1 MSTTTDFIAEL
12 IRAANEIHTLTS
24 VERVRLIERAAATI
38 QAQRDLLTMRERIIP
53 LSRDVTADLG
63 KLKQEAPN
71 FRRMDLVC
79 CSDQL
84 GDEVHGRAQSCAFQA
99 SRWSEQAKG
108 RNV

>member
-71 FRRMDLVC
+71 LPELLSAVVMLKCADEIRRLRILIG
-79 CSDQL
+79 S
-84 GDEVHGRAQSCAFQA
+84 G
-99 SRWSEQAKG
+99 
-108 RNV
+108 